1 MKSLK
6 GNYSLIP
13 PLCLLLIFLISSCI
27 PNDIE
32 TVDPMNDPQLEYL
45 EDSPFPNPLENLR
58 MDPMTLSMLANLR
71 AATAKYQKF
80 DIAID
85 DGYIQGSGCVASP
98 DGGMGYHFVNFPE
111 VDGEFDPTQP
121 EALLYEEQSNG
132 RMRLVGVEFVIVA
145 DLWDLENED
154 IPYFGNQEFEEV
166 QPPLPLP
173 FRNYQLHVWVWKN
186 NPEGIFEKWNPTVKC
201 LD

>member
-6 GNYSLIP
+6 GNYSLIS

-32 TVDPMNDPQLEYL
+32 TVDPMNNPQLESL
-45 EDSPFPNPLENLR
+45 EESPFPNPLENLR

-80 DIAID
+80 DVALE
-85 DGYIQGSGCVASP
+85 DGYLQGSDCVASP
-98 DGGMGYHFVNFPE
+98 DGGMGYHFVNFEE
-111 VDGEFDPTQP
+111 VDGEFDPTKP

-132 RMRLVGVEFVIVA
+132 RMRLVGVEFVVVA
-145 DLWDLENED
+145 DLWDLENDD
-154 IPYFGNQEFEEV
+154 IPYFGNHEFEEAF
-166 QPPLPLP
+166 PPAPLP

-186 NPEGIFEKWNPTVKC
+186 NPEGIFVKWNPTVKC

>member
-1 MKSLK
+1 M
-6 GNYSLIP
+6 I

-32 TVDPMNDPQLEYL
+32 TVDPMNGPQLEYL

-58 MDPMTLSMLANLR
+58 MDPMSLRMLMNLR
-71 AATAKYQKF
+71 AATAKYRSVQN
-80 DIAID
+80 AIK
-85 DGYIQGSGCVASP
+85 DGYEETTPCISNS
-98 DGGMGYHFVNFPE
+98 DGAMGYHFVNGNL

-121 EALLYEEQSNG
+121 EALLYEKQSNG
-132 RMRLVGVEFVIVA
+132 RMRLVGVEFVIMA

-154 IPYFGNQEFEEV
+154 IPYFGNQEFEEAF
-166 QPPLPLP
+166 PPAPLP

-186 NPEGIFEKWNPTVKC
+186 NPEGIFVKWNPTVKC

>member
-154 IPYFGNQEFEEV
+154 IPYF
-166 QPPLPLP
+166 
-173 FRNYQLHVWVWKN
+173 
-186 NPEGIFEKWNPTVKC
+186 
-201 LD
+201 